1 MDNKIFAVIVTYNGK
16 KWYDRSIGRL
26 ATFNPEVEI
35 IVVDNASSDGSAGYI
50 REQFPSVHLM
60 ESGENLGFAKANN
73 LAIRYALDHGA
84 DYVLLL
90 NQDAWVEEDTVAG
103 LVATFE
109 ENTSV
114 GIAVPMQLDGSGAAL
129 DYYFAQNL
137 SGLFVSDAYGHTLQ
151 PYYDIRY
158 APAAAWMLSRA
169 CFETV
174 GGFDTDLFSHYGED
188 ENYCQ
193 RLHFHGLRMVLG
205 TRCAICH
212 DHRSVK
218 DGDNYAGRKL
228 WQERNQTLAD
238 KITLA
243 NICRAD
249 IHIDQLIMA
258 ARARA
263 CLAACSLM
271 FGPCRAYRERVALLK
286 QIQASRTRSEAQG
299 PHWL

>member
-1 MDNKIFAVIVTYNGK
+1 MKVFAVIVTYNGK

-26 ATFNPEVEI
+26 AAFNPEVEI
-35 IVVDNASSDGSAGYI
+35 IVVDYASTDDSAGYI
-50 REQFPSVHLM
+50 REHFPSVYLM
-60 ESGENLGFAKANN
+60 EPGENLGFARANN

-90 NQDAWVEEDTVAG
+90 NQDAWVDENTIAR
-103 LVATFE
+103 LVTTFE

-151 PYYDIRY
+151 TYYDIRY
-158 APAAAWMLSRA
+158 APAAAWMVSRA

-188 ENYCQ
+188 ENYGQ
-193 RLHFHGLRMVLG
+193 RLHYHKLRMVVS
-205 TRCAICH
+205 TRAAVCH

-228 WQERNQTLAD
+228 WQQRNQTLAD
-238 KITLA
+238 KITLG
-243 NICRAD
+243 NITRND

-258 ARARA
+258 ARARSI
-263 CLAACSLM
+263 LAACSFM
-271 FGPCRAYRERVALLK
+271 FGQSRAYRERVSLLK
-286 QIQASRTRSEAQG
+286 QIQTSRIRSAAKG
-299 PHWL
+299 SHWL

>member
-50 REQFPSVHLM
+50 REHFPSVYLM
-60 ESGENLGFAKANN
+60 EPGENLGFARANN
-73 LAIRYALDHGA
+73 LAVRHALDHGA

-90 NQDAWVEEDTVAG
+90 NQDAWVNENTMAG

-114 GIAVPMQLDGSGAAL
+114 GIAVPMQLDGTGEAL

-151 PYYDIRY
+151 TYYDIRY
-158 APAAAWMLSRA
+158 APAAAWMVSRI

-188 ENYCQ
+188 ENYGQ
-193 RLHFHGLRMVLG
+193 RLHYHGLRMVVS
-205 TRCAICH
+205 TRSAVCH

-228 WQERNQTLAD
+228 WQKRNQTLAD
-238 KITLA
+238 KITLG
-243 NICRAD
+243 NITRND

-258 ARARA
+258 ARAR
-263 CLAACSLM
+263 S
-271 FGPCRAYRERVALLK
+271 
-286 QIQASRTRSEAQG
+286 IQRGAGYTKLSS
-299 PHWL
+299 